1 MIFDRRFVLGAA
13 LAIPVLPTL
22 ARGATSGG
30 LTRFVDPFIGTDGTG
45 HCFPGPSRPFG
56 MVQPG
61 PDNAGS
67 GWEFTSGYQYRAPKI
82 MGFSQTRASG
92 TGIPE
97 LGDILLQP
105 VLDPRDDLSSR
116 YDKASEVARPGYYA
130 VKLAD
135 NGATVEL
142 TCGLRVALHR
152 YRFARGGRVWV
163 LVDTEHRLQFLTKEP
178 VDSASVRTTATGAEG
193 SITATNWTKR
203 TIAFAL
209 EFDHPVAEVRALPST
224 KAPRYLLGFDLDES
238 ALLHA
243 KVAVSTTDV
252 AGARANMAELPGWH
266 FDAVARAADAEWEAL
281 VGRVTIDADARTK
294 RIFYTALYHLF
305 LQPSIISDADGRYRG
320 PTGQIA
326 RARGKHYYSTLSLW
340 DTFRAAHP
348 LYTLLIPERVDDFVL
363 TLLDH
368 AKAAGTLPL
377 WPIWGG
383 ETNTMIGDPALPVI
397 ADAWAKGFRGFDG
410 REALAAMVATSTT
423 DHAQSDWSLFDLH
436 GYYPTDKLSNEAVSR
451 TLEAGIGDDA
461 TAKMAA
467 MMGDAAAAKRFSDRA
482 GSYRTLIDPETKLA
496 RGKDSSGQWR
506 TPFDPVQP
514 TSPLNNPGDY
524 TEANAWQYSW
534 TPALHDV
541 PGLIEAMGGRRTFTA
556 MLDQFFSLKGKGEFA
571 YLGQE
576 GLIGQYAH
584 GNEPSHH
591 IAWLYAYSD
600 RPARG
605 PELVREIATRF
616 YADTPGGITGNDDCG
631 QMSAWYI
638 FSTLGFYPVNPT
650 SGDFVV
656 GQPQVTRATVSLPQ
670 GKMLTVIRGAGSP
683 TINGKPLPR
692 TIAYRDL
699 MAGGVLRLS
708 GANPRAA
715 G

>member
-1 MIFDRRFVLGAA
+1 MIDRRQILALSAIASGSLAVHPAAA
-13 LAIPVLPTL
+13 LSAT
-22 ARGATSGG
+22 GAEK
-30 LTRFVDPFIGTDGTG
+30 LTAHVDPFIGTDGTG

-61 PDNAGS
+61 PDNADS
-67 GWEFTSGYQYRAPKI
+67 GWDFTSGYQYRAPKI

-105 VLDPRDDLSSR
+105 ALDPRDDLSSR

-130 VKLAD
+130 ATLTD
-135 NGATVEL
+135 NGARVEL

-163 LVDTEHRLQFLTKEP
+163 LVDTQHRLRFLTKEP
-178 VDSASVRTTATGAEG
+178 VDAAAVRTTPTGAEG

-209 EFDHPVAEVRALPST
+209 DFDHPVAEVRKLPST
-224 KAPRYLLGFDLDES
+224 NAPRYLLGFDLGS
-238 ALLHA
+238 GTLLHA
-243 KVAVSTTDV
+243 KIAVSTTDV
-252 AGARANMAELPGWH
+252 AGARANMAELAGWD
-266 FDAVARAADAEWEAL
+266 FDAVARAADREWEAL
-281 VGRVTIDADARTK
+281 LGRVTIDADARTR

-326 RARGKHYYSTLSLW
+326 KARGRHYYSTLSLW
-340 DTFRAAHP
+340 DTFRAGHP

-423 DHAQSDWSLFDLH
+423 NHAQSDWSLFDRY

-451 TLEAGIGDDA
+451 TLEAGIGDAA
-461 TAKMAA
+461 TARMAE
-467 MMGDAAAAKRFSDRA
+467 MLGDTGIATRFGARAA
-482 GSYRTLIDPETKLA
+482 SYRTLIDPQTRLA
-496 RGKDSSGQWR
+496 RGKDSTGAWR
-506 TPFDPVQP
+506 TPFDPLTA

-541 PGLIEAMGGRRTFTA
+541 DGLVAAMGGRTAFTK
-556 MLDQFFSLKGKGEFA
+556 MLDTFFSLPGKESKF
-571 YLGQE
+571 LGQE
-576 GLIGQYAH
+576 ALIGQYAH

-591 IAWLYAYSD
+591 IAWLYAWSD
-600 RPARG
+600 RPERG
-605 PELVREIATRF
+605 PQLIREIATRF
-616 YADTPGGITGNDDCG
+616 YKDTPDGIVGNDDCG
-631 QMSAWYI
+631 QMSAWYV
-638 FSTLGFYPVNPT
+638 FATLGFYPVKPA
-650 SGDFVV
+650 SGEFV
-656 GQPQVTRATVSLPQ
+656 L
-670 GKMLTVIRGAGSP
+670 
-683 TINGKPLPR
+683 GKPLVKRAAIRLPR
-692 TIAYRDL
+692 GRTLKIVSDRPSRSLNGRPLNRSIGYERL
-699 MAGGVLRLS
+699 MAGGILNLS
-708 GANPRAA
+708 TDG
-715 G
+715 

>member
-1 MIFDRRFVLGAA
+1 MILDRRTVLGAA
-13 LAIPVLPTL
+13 LAAPALPGF
-22 ARGATSGG
+22 ARTQTPGSLTS
-30 LTRFVDPFIGTDGTG
+30 FVDPFIGTDGTG

-105 VLDPRDDLSSR
+105 VLDPRDDLASH
-116 YDKASEVARPGYYA
+116 YEKASEVARPGYYA
-130 VKLAD
+130 VRLAD
-135 NGATVEL
+135 NGASVEL
-142 TCGLRVALHR
+142 TCGLRVAFHR
-152 YRFARGGRVWV
+152 YRFARAGRVWA
-163 LVDTEHRLQFLTKEP
+163 LVDTEHRLQFLTKDP

-224 KAPRYLLGFDLDES
+224 KAPRYLLGFDLGAG

-252 AGARANMAELPGWH
+252 AGARANMAELPGWD
-266 FDAVARAADAEWEAL
+266 FDAVARAANAEWEAL
-281 VGRVTIDADARTK
+281 LGRVTIDADARTK

-305 LQPSIISDADGRYRG
+305 LQPCVISDVDGRYRG
-320 PTGQIA
+320 PTRQIA
-326 RARGKHYYSTLSLW
+326 KARGRHYYSTLSLW

-410 REALAAMVATSTT
+410 REALAAMIATSTI
-423 DHAQSDWSLFDLH
+423 DHAQSEWSLFDGY
-436 GYYPTDKLSNEAVSR
+436 GYYPTNKLSNEAVSR
-451 TLEAGIGDDA
+451 TLEAGIGDAA
-461 TAKMAA
+461 TAKMAT
-467 MMGDAAAAKRFSDRA
+467 MLGDAAAAKRFGARA
-482 GSYRTLIDPETKLA
+482 RSYRTLIDPDTKLM
-496 RGKDSSGQWR
+496 RGKDSSGRWR

-541 PGLIEAMGGRRTFTA
+541 PGLIEGMGGRRAFTA
-556 MLDQFFSLKGKGEFA
+556 MLDQFFSLTGKGEFA

-591 IAWLYAYSD
+591 VAWLYAYSD
-600 RPARG
+600 RPVRG

-631 QMSAWYI
+631 QMSAWYV
-638 FSTLGFYPVNPT
+638 FATLGVYPVNPA
-650 SGDFVV
+650 SGSFVL
-656 GQPQVTRATVSLPQ
+656 GQPLVARATIRLPR
-670 GKMLTVIRGAGSP
+670 GKTLSILPGTGNS
-683 TINGKPLPR
+683 TINGKPLTR
-692 TIAYRDL
+692 SIAYSDL
-699 MAGGVLRLS
+699 MAGGILKLS
-708 GANPRAA
+708 GAEKVRE
-715 G
+715 